1 MKLEVGIGMFVHDFR
16 NCSYIDNGYKGII
29 YDKYKRSISKAI
41 TKNKITHDPFENN
54 AQHRLTILIK
64 QSLLTLTKPLT
75 VQMHVTGA
83 H

>member
-1 MKLEVGIGMFVHDFR
+1 MFVPGFR

-29 YDKYKRSISKAI
+29 YDKYKWSISKAI
-41 TKNKITHDPFENN
+41 TKNKITHDLFENN
-54 AQHRLTILIK
+54 AQPHRLTILIK